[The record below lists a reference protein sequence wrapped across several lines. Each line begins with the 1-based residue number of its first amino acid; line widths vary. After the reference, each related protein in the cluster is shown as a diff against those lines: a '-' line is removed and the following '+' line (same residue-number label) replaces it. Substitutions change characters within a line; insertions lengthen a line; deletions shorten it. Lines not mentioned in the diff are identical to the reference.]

1 MAFEASETVANRLL
15 DRIEA
20 MIQGLSVFPH
30 AHPSREQ
37 LGKGLRVAF
46 VSNYAIYDLVQNSE
60 VLVVR
65 VLHGA
70 GRRCDQ

>member
-1 MAFEASETVANRLL
+1 
-15 DRIEA
+15 